1 MADIEA
7 EKLEI
12 QQMVANSRA
21 RAKVFEESEA
31 DNKFLHH
38 VKQKFLG
45 SSQNIQRT
53 SSGISH
59 QQRSEPIMKHE
70 RNVTNKIKPKGQDVT
85 EILCELVIK
94 ISPRSGF
101 RCIWWQHIRIP
112 LFHDFVSWN
121 YI

>member
-31 DNKFLHH
+31 DNKFLRH

-53 SSGISH
+53 SSGISQ
-59 QQRSEPIMKHE
+59 QQRSEPIMKQE

-85 EILCELVIK
+85 EILCELVKK

-101 RCIWWQHIRIP
+101 RCI
-112 LFHDFVSWN
+112 
-121 YI
+121 

>member
-101 RCIWWQHIRIP
+101 RCI
-112 LFHDFVSWN
+112 
-121 YI
+121 